1 MVERGTTFLCL
12 SESNYENK
20 LAFAFLTNIR
30 DIFFK
35 NEEAFDD
42 SILSSKMVPIFYFKF
57 KGSLF
62 KESKNFP
69 NQKSS

>member
-20 LAFAFLTNIR
+20 LAFAFLNNIR

-35 NEEAFDD
+35 NEDEFDD
-42 SILSSKMVPIFYFKF
+42 SILSSKMVLPF
-57 KGSLF
+57 LF
-62 KESKNFP
+62 
-69 NQKSS
+69 